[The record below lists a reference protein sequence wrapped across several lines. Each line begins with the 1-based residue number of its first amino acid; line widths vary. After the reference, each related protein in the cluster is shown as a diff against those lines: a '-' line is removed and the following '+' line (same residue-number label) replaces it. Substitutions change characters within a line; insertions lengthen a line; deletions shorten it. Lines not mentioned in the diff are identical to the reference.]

1 MLYTYSSTEQTV
13 NANGAIL
20 LTTNGIDCRCDGITH
35 SGGSST
41 ITITKPG
48 NYIIDVNC
56 VATSATTGDLS
67 FQLYNNGVAIPG
79 AIATNNIATA
89 SNKAN
94 YAFTAAIRVL
104 ASCPVINNT
113 AQLTIQNISANAA
126 TVTNAAVTI
135 KAA

>member
-1 MLYTYSSTEQTV
+1 MGE
-13 NANGAIL
+13 NGLSIADAMALAKDGNNGLGTGAGGTWIWVFFLFFL
-20 LTTNGIDCRCDGITH
+20 LAW
-35 SGGSST
+35 GG
-41 ITITKPG
+41 
-48 NYIIDVNC
+48 
-56 VATSATTGDLS
+56 GDLS